1 MTLLRQDGLT
11 ELRERQAALV
21 AALVAGGELPSG
33 FVADGPV
40 AAATAALAR
49 KRACEVARAWPL
61 LAAGLGPEWEPSFT
75 AWVAGRAPEGS
86 FADGF
91 AFARAL
97 SGRGELP
104 ALARAELAA
113 AEVRFGAG
121 GQRRRLPTVRWVPGG
136 ALVQVA
142 GRVLAVRG
150 RQLPRPGERSAA
162 DRGSRAVP

>member
-33 FVADGPV
+33 FEAGGPV
-40 AAATAALAR
+40 AAAAAALAR
-49 KRACEVARAWPL
+49 KRAGEVARAWPM
-61 LAAGLGPEWEPSFT
+61 LAAGLGPEWGPSFT
-75 AWVAGRAPEGS
+75 AWAAGRAPGGS

-91 AFARAL
+91 AFARTLA
-97 SGRGELP
+97 GRGELP

-113 AEVRFGAG
+113 AEVRFGARG
-121 GQRRRLPTVRWVPGG
+121 ERRRVPAVRRVPGG

-142 GRVLAVRG
+142 GRVFGVRG
-150 RQLPRPGERSAA
+150 WQVPRAWRAA
-162 DRGSRAVP
+162 RGGRR